1 MNLIKSLAVVVFG
14 ALLATNLSA
23 CSKEAKPGDAA
34 KPAKAASTAGAAPA
48 AEPIKPSEPAK
59 VAEPAKAAEKKDA
72 GADRAGKGEM
82 KEVCHDKIGKDGKP
96 VLDKEGKAIRDC
108 KMIRVRQKLEATE
121 IPPAKK

>member
-14 ALLATNLSA
+14 ALLVTNLSA

-59 VAEPAKAAEKKDA
+59 VAEPAKAAEKQDA